1 MKIKIAY
8 DHIPNL
14 EIEAGAEECAR
25 LLMLLARQG
34 QDLTPA
40 VTRAEPPSVQPRSE
54 ATTET
59 KPPAEKSAP
68 RTPTAPGNENPTPK
82 VTPQRAGTQRRTYR
96 GQVNRRQLVL
106 DTLATLK
113 RRGIENPRL
122 DDITRCYRE
131 LFPEADMN
139 HLGQIVRDLANKTD
153 KVERLQWGVF
163 RLTDAGD
170 RETRP
175 DTAED

>member
-1 MKIKIAY
+1 M
-8 DHIPNL
+8 
-14 EIEAGAEECAR
+14 R
-25 LLMLLARQG
+25 
-34 QDLTPA
+34 
-40 VTRAEPPSVQPRSE
+40 RA
-54 ATTET
+54 
-59 KPPAEKSAP
+59 
-68 RTPTAPGNENPTPK
+68 PTAPAQANRSPK
-82 VTPQRAGTQRRTYR
+82 VTPQRASTQRRTYR

-170 RETRP
+170 REARP